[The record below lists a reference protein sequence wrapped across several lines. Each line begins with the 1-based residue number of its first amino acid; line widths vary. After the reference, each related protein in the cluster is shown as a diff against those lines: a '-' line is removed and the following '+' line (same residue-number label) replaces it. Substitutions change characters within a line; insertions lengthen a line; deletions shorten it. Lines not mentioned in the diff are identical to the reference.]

1 MRFGRTGKDPWWETE
16 EHSWCK
22 AGTLQWWDQAQLKQR
37 GFLQA
42 DFDAL
47 ASVQESPR
55 VIFGKLGPG
64 LPEAIASR
72 RSNTKDTN
80 LESDLRQSFYAVQVQ
95 IPKPNTIA
103 KVHVKT
109 IATVLGTTESNIA
122 PKQTN
127 SARVRRLAT
136 LLVATCAAVLLQRR
150 EQRAFCAFARLLG
163 TCAAAEQASERKQW
177 KCGTVEEPPQ
187 WEQLESVRAV
197 RLQQY
202 ACII

>member
-47 ASVQESPR
+47 ALVHESPR

-72 RSNTKDTN
+72 RSNTKDIN
-80 LESDLRQSFYAVQVQ
+80 LESDLRYSFSAIQV
-95 IPKPNTIA
+95 
-103 KVHVKT
+103 
-109 IATVLGTTESNIA
+109 
-122 PKQTN
+122 
-127 SARVRRLAT
+127 
-136 LLVATCAAVLLQRR
+136 
-150 EQRAFCAFARLLG
+150 
-163 TCAAAEQASERKQW
+163 
-177 KCGTVEEPPQ
+177 
-187 WEQLESVRAV
+187 
-197 RLQQY
+197 
-202 ACII
+202 